1 MIAGGATIV
10 DSDFHPIDPAARILD
25 TIALS
30 PYGFR
35 ANRPPLKASPVV
47 IGDDVWIGF
56 NAVVLKGVT
65 VGDGAVIDPGS
76 VVIHDVAAGATVAGN
91 PARPR
96 P

>member
-1 MIAGGATIV
+1 
-10 DSDFHPIDPAARILD
+10 
-25 TIALS
+25 
-30 PYGFR
+30 
-35 ANRPPLKASPVV
+35 VV